1 MVIFDVAIF
10 DVFFFDVAIL
20 RENTLNIILSPFY
33 LHLVGKFLH
42 Q

>member
-1 MVIFDVAIF
+1 MVIFDVAI
-10 DVFFFDVAIL
+10 FDVAIL